1 MHKASRWLFMDIL
14 ILFFCQR
21 MHVVWTTQLLSNKE
35 TYLSYEKAILTD
47 SEKQIGSIECLV
59 HFWTPVMLDYQKEL
73 FMDTL
78 SDLVGG
84 AQQEWMSFAKI
95 QQLFEL
101 ALQDLNVRLG
111 AFGEKMQEK
120 WPFVISGLLQI
131 FWDDQYI
138 ASLIWNTSVV
148 VLRKNQLHY
157 RVCQSRNETGWRI
170 DRFNELLEGELKW
183 SDQLLFI
190 GIPLDTYLDKQDIN
204 AIIEQAEIQERPLE
218 DTLLALLTTRVD
230 KDKIWFLWTRE
241 AEEAPMLSDS
251 RFGRNILRF
260 AWRYKW
266 SFWFLKKFQ
275 HLALYGLLWIIT
287 LLMLTWIIESFL
299 SSTAQT
305 FTTVKNW
312 SVTALSIEEI
322 QKDLA
327 TFKRIDPSSEL
338 KIKKYNEIVAQLDLL
353 DENKKWTLDVKKLRW
368 ILEKDYLEG
377 FNIESVLDFE
387 QSSTLLYTFS
397 QKEKNTIGEL
407 KQLHRENGIYVV
419 WNQWMIIN
427 AVDDQIRWSVVSAW
441 LQRTVNACTLN
452 LFKNWL
458 YCAMNDGKL
467 FNVLKSGLQPVE
479 TADVNG
485 FGINISGVATFW
497 KNFLYTLKNPPSLTS
512 GSNSFSILKYT
523 NQRGNQEAFGEPT
536 RYEIQPDP
544 EFKKVA
550 SWIQNLVID
559 WTFLVWSPVNASLWQ
574 LRRPWSDNKLL
585 MRPVEIQWGDTMR
598 APWKNAKIFAFA
610 ETRFVYIWDVEKQIF
625 TIYRSAPYKNND
637 AHTTDYSLPYFF
649 SIKFSAGDTKVIDIF
664 VQEWEKANLYFMT
677 NNEVRKMS
685 LSDLRNRF
693 FEQEADKAE

>member
-1 MHKASRWLFMDIL
+1 
-14 ILFFCQR
+14 
-21 MHVVWTTQLLSNKE
+21 MHVVWTTQLLCNKE
-35 TYLSYEKAILTD
+35 TYLSYEKPILTET
-47 SEKQIGSIECLV
+47 EKQIGSIECLV
-59 HFWTPVMLDYQKEL
+59 HFWTPFMLEYQKEL

-84 AQQEWMSFAKI
+84 AQQEWMNFQKI

-138 ASLIWNTSVV
+138 ASLIWSTSVV

-157 RVCQSRNETGWRI
+157 RVCQQRVDTWRI

-183 SDQLLFI
+183 TDQLLFI
-190 GIPLDTYLDKQDIN
+190 WLPLDTYLDKQDID
-204 AIIEQAEIQERPLE
+204 ALIEQADIQERPLE
-218 DTLLALLTTRVD
+218 ETLLALLTTRVD
-230 KDKIWFLWTRE
+230 KEKIGYIWNRE
-241 AEEAPMLSDS
+241 AQEAPLLAES
-251 RFGRNILRF
+251 RLWRNILRF
-260 AWRYKW
+260 AWRYTW
-266 SFWFLKKFQ
+266 YFGFLKQFQ
-275 HLALYGLLWIIT
+275 QYALYGILWLIT

-299 SSTAQT
+299 SSTTQT
-305 FTTVKNW
+305 FTTVQNW
-312 SVTALSIEEI
+312 SVTALSIEDI

-338 KIKKYNEIVAQLDLL
+338 KIKKYNDIVEQLDLL
-353 DENKKWTLDVKKLRW
+353 EKNKKWALDVKKLRW

-407 KQLHRENGIYVV
+407 KELFRENGLYVV
-419 WNQWMIIN
+419 GNQWMVIN

-479 TADVNG
+479 TTDPNG
-485 FGINISGVATFW
+485 FGINISGVWTFG
-497 KNFLYTLKNPPSLTS
+497 KNYFYTMKNPPALTS
-512 GSNSFSILKYT
+512 GTNTLSILRYT

-536 RYEIQPDP
+536 RYEIQADA

-550 SWIQNLVID
+550 SWLQNLVID
-559 WTFLVWSPVNASLWQ
+559 GTFLVWSPVSASLWQ

-585 MRPVEIQWGDTMR
+585 MRPVEIQWGDTLR
-598 APWKNAKIFAFA
+598 APWKNAKVFAFP
-610 ETRFVYIWDVEKQIF
+610 ETRFVYIWDAEKQIF
-625 TIYRSAPYKNND
+625 TVYRSTPYKNND

-664 VQEWEKANLYFMT
+664 VQEGEKANLYFMT

-693 FEQEADKAE
+693 FEQEAEKTE